1 MSEKST
7 LKNSR
12 KWILIVLG
20 FVILFGSY
28 QISKTIANS
37 KPSKSRESK
46 VVTKEV
52 YTRKVTNGSYQVQIP
67 SNGVL
72 NAYKRISLTSR
83 VQGVMQT
90 IKPLFKVGQKYKKGQ
105 TLVQIDASDFK
116 ANVIA
121 QRASLYNLI
130 TSVLP
135 DLQLD
140 FPVAHSNWRIF
151 LQNFE
156 LKKPVPALPLMEENV
171 RLFVSG
177 RGIISSYYSLQNLE
191 QNLKFYSIKAPF
203 DGVLVAANTT
213 EGSLVRPGQELG
225 EFIAPGNYELMVALP
240 KSYVDN
246 VEVGAKVS
254 LKSVDADQTYQGV
267 IKRINAQVN
276 TQTQSVGVYI
286 QVKNSLLKEG
296 MYIEAQIEA
305 KEFDNVFAINRGLLN
320 GDQQL
325 YVVVANKLELKRV
338 VPLHYTETLAIV
350 SGLENSDEIV
360 AQPMIGAFVGMEVLP
375 SVITPSK

>member
-1 MSEKST
+1 
-7 LKNSR
+7 
-12 KWILIVLG
+12 LIVLG
-20 FVILFGSY
+20 FVILYGSY
-28 QISKTIANS
+28 KISQTIANS
-37 KPSKSRESK
+37 RPSKNREFK

-72 NAYKRISLTSR
+72 NAFKRISLTSR

-90 IKPLFKVGQKYKKGQ
+90 IKPLFKVGQNYKKGQ
-105 TLVQIDASDFK
+105 TLVQIDASDFN

-254 LKSVDADQTYQGV
+254 LKSVDADLTYQGV

>member
-1 MSEKST
+1 M
-7 LKNSR
+7 
-12 KWILIVLG
+12 IVLG
-20 FVILFGSY
+20 FVILYGSY
-28 QISKTIANS
+28 KISQTISNS
-37 KPSKSRESK
+37 RPSKNREFK

-52 YTRKVTNGSYQVQIP
+52 YTRKVNNGSYQVQIP

-90 IKPLFKVGQKYKKGQ
+90 IKPLFKVGQNYKKGQ
-105 TLVQIDASDFK
+105 ALVQIDASDFK

-151 LQNFE
+151 LQKFE
-156 LKKPVPALPLMEENV
+156 LNKPVPALPLMEENV

-203 DGVLVAANTT
+203 DGVLVSANTT
-213 EGSLVRPGQELG
+213 EGSLVMPGQELG
-225 EFIAPGNYELMVALP
+225 EFIAPSNYELMVALP

-254 LKSVDADQTYQGV
+254 LKSVDDDQTYQGV

-276 TQTQSVGVYI
+276 TQTQSVAVYI
-286 QVKNSLLKEG
+286 QVKNSKLKEG
-296 MYIEAQIEA
+296 MFLEAQIEA
-305 KEFDNVFAINRGLLN
+305 KEFDNVFSINRGLLN
-320 GDQQL
+320 DDKQL
-325 YVVVANKLELKRV
+325 YVVVANKLQLKTV
-338 VPLHYTETLAIV
+338 VPLHFTETLAIV
-350 SGLENSDEIV
+350 RGLENSDEIV
-360 AQPMIGAFVGMEVLP
+360 AQPLIGAYVGMEVLP

>member
-20 FVILFGSY
+20 IVILFGSY
-28 QISKTIANS
+28 KISQTIANS

-105 TLVQIDASDFK
+105 TLVQIDASDFN

-177 RGIISSYYSLQNLE
+177 RGIISYYSLQNLE

-338 VPLHYTETLAIV
+338 VPLHFTETLAIV

>member
-1 MSEKST
+1 MSEKIT

-20 FVILFGSY
+20 FVILYGSY
-28 QISKTIANS
+28 KISQTIANS
-37 KPSKSRESK
+37 KPSKNREFK

-52 YTRKVTNGSYQVQIP
+52 YTLKVTNVSYQVQIP

-105 TLVQIDASDFK
+105 TLVQIDASDFN

-121 QRASLYNLI
+121 QRAYLYNLI

-140 FPVAHSNWRIF
+140 FPVAYSNWRIF
-151 LQNFE
+151 LQKFE
-156 LKKPVPALPLMEENV
+156 LQKPVPALPLMEENV
-171 RLFVSG
+171 NLFVSG
-177 RGIISSYYSLQNLE
+177 RGIISSYYSLLNLE
-191 QNLKFYSIKAPF
+191 QSLKFYSIKAPF
-203 DGVLVAANTT
+203 DGVLVVAKAT

-276 TQTQSVGVYI
+276 SQTQSVEVYI
-286 QVKNSLLKEG
+286 QVKNSKLKEG
-296 MYIEAQIEA
+296 MFLEAQIEA

-320 GDQQL
+320 DDQQL

-338 VPLHYTETLAIV
+338 VPLHFTKTLAIV

-360 AQPMIGAFVGMEVLP
+360 AQPLIGAFVGMEVLP
-375 SVITPSK
+375 SIITPSK

>member
-20 FVILFGSY
+20 FVILYGSY

-37 KPSKSRESK
+37 RPSKNREFK
-46 VVTKEV
+46 AVTKEV
-52 YTRKVTNGSYQVQIP
+52 NTRKVTNGSYQVQIP

-72 NAYKRISLTSR
+72 SAYKRISLTSR

-105 TLVQIDASDFK
+105 TLVQIDASDFN

-121 QRASLYNLI
+121 QRAYLYNLI

-151 LQNFE
+151 LQKFE
-156 LKKPVPALPLMEENV
+156 LQKPVPALPLMEENV

-191 QNLKFYSIKAPF
+191 QSLNFYSIKAPF
-203 DGVLVAANTT
+203 DGILVAASAT
-213 EGSLVRPGQELG
+213 EGSLIRPGQELG

-240 KSYVDN
+240 ISYVDN

-254 LKSVDADQTYQGV
+254 LKSIDADQTYQGV
-267 IKRINAQVN
+267 IKRINAQVK
-276 TQTQSVGVYI
+276 TQTQSVAVYI
-286 QVKNSLLKEG
+286 QVKNSKLKEG
-296 MYIEAQIEA
+296 MFFTIEPMINIGDWRTKILNDGWTAVTKDKSLSAQFEHTIGITEA
-305 KEFDNVFAINRGLLN
+305 GNEIF
-320 GDQQL
+320 
-325 YVVVANKLELKRV
+325 
-338 VPLHYTETLAIV
+338 TL
-350 SGLENSDEIV
+350 SHNNSDFPIN
-360 AQPMIGAFVGMEVLP
+360 PI
-375 SVITPSK
+375 